1 MCVWLRAGGTA
12 AAAAAAAGDAG
23 DVRCEVAMK

>member
-1 MCVWLRAGGTA
+1 VWLRAGGTA